1 MKTNR
6 SGRWSILWVI
16 VAIAWLCTLTSGQTA
31 SAQSGLTKIADN
43 VYAYVDVHGAS
54 PQNSFGANA
63 GIVIGR
69 DGIVVIDT
77 LISAKE
83 AKKFI
88 KDIRAVSNKP
98 IKYVVNTHMHLDHT
112 FGNCEFVKL
121 GATIVASADGKREM
135 KSYAEPALK
144 NASAYGLSEKDME
157 GTEICYPSI
166 TFEKRMEIDLEDRN
180 VELVHPG
187 RSHTEGSIIV
197 VVPDQKT
204 LFVGD
209 ILFTNYHPNL
219 IYADIDGWVKA
230 LDFILAM
237 DAARI
242 VPGHG
247 PVSSKKDIDDMK
259 NYLVLFDGKAKELT
273 AKSSDVPYIVSEMR
287 KVLPARAE
295 LDMMI
300 GANVQMRYLKK

>member
-1 MKTNR
+1 MKTAYAR
-6 SGRWSILWVI
+6 STFGRFSIFILAI
-16 VAIAWLCTLTSGQTA
+16 VFLCVP
-31 SAQSGLTKIADN
+31 SAFAGGGLTKIADG
-43 VYAYVDVHGAS
+43 VYSYVDVKQAS

-83 AKKFI
+83 AKKLI
-88 KDIRAVSNKP
+88 KDIRAVSDKP
-98 IKYVVNTHMHLDHT
+98 IKYVINTHMHLDHT
-112 FGNCEFVKL
+112 FGNCEFAKL
-121 GATIVASADGKREM
+121 GATIIASADGKSEM

-144 NASAYGLSEKDME
+144 KASAYGLSEKDLD
-157 GTEICYPSI
+157 GTGICNPSL
-166 TFEKRMEIDLEDRN
+166 TFEKKMEVDLGDRT

-197 VVPDQKT
+197 FVPDQKA
-204 LFVGD
+204 LFAGD

-237 DAARI
+237 DAATI

-247 PVSSKKDIDDMK
+247 PVSSKKDVEDMR
-259 NYLVLFDGKAKELT
+259 NYLVLFDKKAKELC
-273 AKSSDVPYIVSEMR
+273 AKSSDVSYIVSEL
-287 KVLPARAE
+287 KKALPAKAE

-300 GANVQMRYLKK
+300 GANVQMKYLKK

>member
-1 MKTNR
+1 MKMVHAAGR
-6 SGRWSILWVI
+6 SGFISALIM
-16 VAIAWLCTLTSGQTA
+16 VAAISVCAPAFAG
-31 SAQSGLTKIADN
+31 GLTRVADG
-43 VYAYVDVHGAS
+43 VYSYVDVKHAP

-63 GIVIGR
+63 GIVIGKE
-69 DGIVVIDT
+69 GIVVIDT

-88 KDIRAVSNKP
+88 KDIRAVSDKP

-112 FGNCEFVKL
+112 FGNCEFAKL
-121 GATIVASADGKREM
+121 GATSISSADGKREM

-144 NASAYGLSEKDME
+144 KASAYGLSEKDLE
-157 GTEICYPSI
+157 GTEICYPSL
-166 TFEKRMEIDLEDRN
+166 TFEKKMEIDLGDRT

-197 VVPDQKT
+197 FVPDQKV
-204 LFVGD
+204 LFAGD

-219 IYADIDGWVKA
+219 IYADIDGWVRA

-237 DAARI
+237 DAATI

-247 PVSSKKDIDDMK
+247 PVSGKKDVEDMR
-259 NYLVLFDGKAKELT
+259 NYLIVFDKKAKDLC
-273 AKSSDVPYIVSEMR
+273 ARSKDVSYIVSEL
-287 KVLPARAE
+287 KKTLPARAE

-300 GANVQMRYLKK
+300 GANIQMKYLKK